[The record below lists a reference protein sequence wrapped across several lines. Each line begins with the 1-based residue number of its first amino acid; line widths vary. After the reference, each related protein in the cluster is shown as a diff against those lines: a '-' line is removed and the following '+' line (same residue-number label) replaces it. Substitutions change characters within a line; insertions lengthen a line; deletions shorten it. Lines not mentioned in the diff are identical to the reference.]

1 MSFKN
6 TMMRSL
12 ALFGMASAPSNSR
25 ANVRALMD
33 IINDSNDA
41 R

>member
-6 TMMRSL
+6 SMKRSL
-12 ALFGMASAPSNSR
+12 ALFGMASSPSNSR
-25 ANVRALMD
+25 ADVRALMD
-33 IINDSNDA
+33 IVNEADA